1 MSKIE
6 HIGVREFRDRA
17 TYYLKRGKPLA
28 IERHGEVIGYFLP
41 VRRRDPEEIRQ
52 RLEAFE
58 QALERF
64 LAEAELSEEEFAR
77 LVEQAPTGSRRK
89 TKGTAKTTEVGR

>member
-1 MSKIE
+1 MSKLE
-6 HIGVREFRDRA
+6 HVGVREFRDRA
-17 TYYLKRGKPLA
+17 TYYLKQGNPLA

-41 VRRRDPEEIRQ
+41 VRRKDPEEIRK

-64 LAEAELSEEEFAR
+64 LTEAELPEEEFAR
-77 LVEQAPTGSRRK
+77 LVEQVSTRGRRK
-89 TKGTAKTTEVGR
+89 TKRPSKTTKVGR